1 MKKATF
7 EERLE
12 RLKSIVERLE
22 RGDLP
27 LEEGVELYKEGLT
40 LAQACSRQ
48 LETARHEVRIVSEGL
63 VKEFEALE
71 NLGAPL
77 DAEDGDDH

>member
-1 MKKATF
+1 MAKETF

-12 RLKSIVERLE
+12 RLKTIVDKLE

-27 LEEGVELYKEGLT
+27 LEEGVTLYKEGLK
-40 LAQACSRQ
+40 LAKMCGKQ
-48 LETARHEVRIVSEGL
+48 LESARHEVKIVSEGL

-71 NLGAPL
+71 SLGAS
-77 DAEDGDDH
+77 DDD